1 MIPHKLQLKNFLSY
15 GPDLQTIDFSHHHL
29 ICLSGKNGHG
39 KSALLDAMTWA
50 LWGQARKVVGN
61 AKAAQG
67 LLHLGQTQM
76 LVMLDFEF
84 NGQRYRIR
92 REYMQTYGKPI
103 ASLEFG
109 IFDADTDTL
118 IPLTD
123 KTIRMTQHKIE
134 QTLRLDFETFVNS
147 AFLRQGN
154 ANEFSKKSPKDRK
167 QILASI
173 LGLDQYDVIRK
184 LALEKVKHATIKKQ
198 TFMTLQDK
206 LVQEL
211 ATIPAVHKQ
220 IEQID
225 QQLTDLKNHEQRFE
239 KKKTRLNEKQKEYNS
254 QQKKYEILLFKLE
267 QFEQEEKEK
276 QDSLRSLVA
285 TWRNINYKQHGMTP
299 IAGLETEKKQLLKTI
314 ATYQQQLQQNLE
326 IKEQLLAIKEKK
338 QQIEQQYR
346 EQVTQQIQQEQLLL
360 ERFQIQK
367 QPVEIKI
374 KERAEQLY
382 QYEQEQKHI
391 QQTLQTM
398 HKQQPKKVDN
408 EQLLMQKEQFEKRK
422 NAYQHFATL
431 GNLLQKELDNLEQKK
446 RFTHDDNNPSC
457 PLCEQNLSASRRR
470 FLKKKFTKQERFLQH
485 RLNRLHTI
493 IPNLKTLLIEQHQL
507 ITTYKEQRDK
517 QAIHER
523 NISELQKEKQ
533 KLALYCEQLKEQI
546 TEQKNIQ
553 NKLTKQISQQQATIT
568 KQQIPSNSLQKN
580 QQYQQ
585 QVKKINNLQTA
596 LANNKYNTNQYKKTQ
611 KQLLVVEQQLHDYEK
626 INKEINKQGQR
637 KQDISKLCMVL
648 KKIKQIKQSYEQKI
662 ASYKNL
668 SQQQA
673 ELEKQEI
680 TLNQEYKQI
689 RTHKETILQEKGSL
703 KARQKKLQQL
713 EQEHKEQQKII
724 GQLNKT
730 IDEYQIIATATS
742 KDGIQALL
750 IEEAIPEIEQE
761 ANQLLAKL
769 TNNQAHIIIDSL
781 RDLKKGG
788 TKETLDIKISDSI
801 GIRPYELF
809 SGGEA
814 FRIDFAL
821 RIAISKLL
829 ARRSG
834 TALQTLI
841 IDEGFGSQDEEG
853 LGQIMDALHKIQ
865 NDFSKIII
873 VSHLETLKDQF
884 PVHFV
889 IEKGPRGS
897 RVQIVE
903 LG

>member
-61 AKAAQG
+61 ANAAQG

-76 LVMLDFEF
+76 LVILDFEF
-84 NGQRYRIR
+84 NGQHYRIR

-109 IFDADTDTL
+109 IFDVDTDTL

-167 QILASI
+167 KILASI

-184 LALEKVKHATIKKQ
+184 LALDKVKHAAIKKQ
-198 TFMTLQDK
+198 TFITLQDK

-211 ATIPAVHKQ
+211 ATIPALHKQ
-220 IEQID
+220 IKLID
-225 QQLTDLKNHEQRFE
+225 QQLTDLKHLEQHFE
-239 KKKTRLNEKQKEYNS
+239 KKKIRLNEKQKEYNT
-254 QQKKYEILLFKLE
+254 QQKKHEILIFKLE

-276 QDSLRSLVA
+276 QNSLRPLVV
-285 TWRNINYKQHGMTP
+285 TWRNINYKQHGMAP
-299 IAGLETEKKQLLKTI
+299 IAGLETEKKQLFKTI
-314 ATYQQQLQQNLE
+314 EIYQQQLQQNLE

-338 QQIEQQYR
+338 QQIEYQDR
-346 EQVTQQIQQEQLLL
+346 EQVAQQIQQKQLLL

-367 QPVEIKI
+367 QTTEIKI
-374 KERAEQLY
+374 KELTEQLH
-382 QYEQEQKHI
+382 QYEQEQDRI

-398 HKQQPKKVDN
+398 HKQQLKKINN
-408 EQLLMQKEQFEKRK
+408 EQLLTQEQQFEKRK
-422 NAYQHFATL
+422 STYQHFATL

-470 FLKKKFTKQERFLQH
+470 FLKKKFAKQGRFLQH
-485 RLNRLHTI
+485 RLNRLHAI
-493 IPNLKTLLIEQHQL
+493 IPNLKTLLVEQHQL
-507 ITTYKEQRDK
+507 IATYKEQRDK
-517 QAIHER
+517 QVMHER
-523 NISELQKEKQ
+523 NTSELQREKQ
-533 KLALYCEQLKEQI
+533 KLALHCKQLKEQI
-546 TEQKNIQ
+546 VEQKNIQ
-553 NKLTKQISQQQATIT
+553 NKLAKQMSQQLATIT
-568 KQQIPSNSLQKN
+568 EQQMPSNSLQNNKT
-580 QQYQQ
+580 YQQ
-585 QVKKINNLQTA
+585 QVKRINNLQTT
-596 LANNKYNTNQYKKTQ
+596 LANNKYNTDQHKKIQ
-611 KQLLVVEQQLHDYEK
+611 KQLIVIEQQLHNYEQ

-637 KQDISKLCMVL
+637 KQDVSKLCMAL
-648 KKIKQIKQSYEQKI
+648 KKIKKIKQSYEQNI
-662 ASYKNL
+662 ATYKNL
-668 SQQQA
+668 SQQQT

-680 TLNQEYKQI
+680 TLNQKYKQI
-689 RTHKETILQEKGSL
+689 HTQKETILQEKGSL
-703 KARQKKLQQL
+703 KARQKKLNQL
-713 EQEHKEQQKII
+713 EEEHKEQQKII

-801 GIRPYELF
+801 GVRPYELF

-814 FRIDFAL
+814 FRIDFSL

-873 VSHLETLKDQF
+873 VSHLEALKDQF
-884 PVHFV
+884 PVHLV
-889 IEKGPRGS
+889 ITKGPRGS
-897 RVQIVE
+897 IVKIVE